1 MARDLRGLGAGHVAS
16 LRDAPHDA
24 AQAAAAAR
32 TAHCP
37 LLTAHCCPY
46 STLTTL
52 LFHYQA
58 VAAASPR
65 AVSHRLR
72 GGGQPR
78 GHPRPLRLGRHS
90 CWKGPRGRRTPR
102 RFVPRASL
110 APHSGPGCSA
120 HSRGAPWSP
129 RPQWQPMVLPQLTA
143 HHSPHTTYH
152 SRRPTTCSRCRLIS
166 RRRPLSQRPRWP
178 THSPRS
184 PPSPQHDRA
193 SSSPPPRS
201 PRCAGAARA
210 AAVSRARAPPSP
222 QGCGSCLRQ
231 PRCSPTAPPTGAAAP
246 ARSTAMHRG
255 LPPQEPGAAAPR
267 TSGLRPHARR
277 LLGAATPR
285 SAYPNM
291 RCRYGGVD
299 PLRVLLSAEE
309 RWQLLNRLDV
319 DRPNAQPAAHYYER
333 RVDLPPAWHLD
344 RARRVCGDANVTV
357 PHGGEK
363 PGDGGGLGRLP
374 RPRTHF
380 AQSLDCAVRLARGLA
395 ASRASAPPR
404 GGAARGG
411 GRQRGRRRRA
421 SRRVAA
427 ACGVGRAWAH
437 GDARAATGARRAGGG
452 LPASA
457 LLRARQRSGSALAA
471 R

>member
-1 MARDLRGLGAGHVAS
+1 
-16 LRDAPHDA
+16 
-24 AQAAAAAR
+24 
-32 TAHCP
+32 
-37 LLTAHCCPY
+37 
-46 STLTTL
+46 
-52 LFHYQA
+52 
-58 VAAASPR
+58 
-65 AVSHRLR
+65 
-72 GGGQPR
+72 
-78 GHPRPLRLGRHS
+78 
-90 CWKGPRGRRTPR
+90 
-102 RFVPRASL
+102 
-110 APHSGPGCSA
+110 
-120 HSRGAPWSP
+120 
-129 RPQWQPMVLPQLTA
+129 MVLPQLTA

-404 GGAARGG
+404 GGQRGGRAAAR
-411 GRQRGRRRRA
+411 A
-421 SRRVAA
+421 EAA
-427 ACGVGRAWAH
+427 REP
-437 GDARAATGARRAGGG
+437 AGGG
-452 LPASA
+452 CMWRRTRLGSRRCSRGYRGSKGRWWAACIRTATSTATQRLSTRSA
-457 LLRARQRSGSALAA
+457 LRLTRTTACRRAA
-471 R
+471 RCGRSMSMYRVGVHPRRRIAVYTARCTCTCICTCGCSFECVVRLQVAIDLWVHGVADHVML